1 VFCRY
6 WFQTW
11 RATSCGEDLL
21 ERVELGFEDG
31 VEELAEE
38 SARAWDG
45 TGLGP
50 GGVAAAEED
59 FLGAIV
65 QQLLVLRERT

>member
-1 VFCRY
+1 M
-6 WFQTW
+6 
-11 RATSCGEDLL
+11 L

-31 VEELAEE
+31 VEELVEE

-45 TGLGP
+45 TGLGA

-65 QQLLVLRERT
+65 QLLLVLRERT